1 MNISDGRLREIAR
14 LLDEIDRETRNGC
27 RPLRISNLARRIR
40 LEIKKSERS
49 SNGKETS
56 SRDRACG

>member
-1 MNISDGRLREIAR
+1 MNISGIRLREIAR
-14 LLDEIDRETRNGC
+14 LLDEIERETRNGC

-49 SNGKETS
+49 NGKEAS